1 MRSHSASECKS
12 WFDQQ
17 AKEKGYEVKTSV
29 LPYLL
34 LQKNWLTGNNW
45 GFKLVAAIKIL
56 GVHVVAKNA
65 GDIIL
70 AATLAVQFRLT
81 VEDLRENFA
90 SYLTVAE
97 GLNQAK

>member
-1 MRSHSASECKS
+1 M
-12 WFDQQ
+12 
-17 AKEKGYEVKTSV
+17 
-29 LPYLL
+29 
-34 LQKNWLTGNNW
+34 
-45 GFKLVAAIKIL
+45 AAIKIL